1 RPCPQRG
8 VHGLHPAYGPL
19 LRVRSCARDAPCLVG
34 PASLHAVETDT
45 DRRPHH
51 PLPLGFDGDDPADHQ
66 RIRTSCAPRTRLA
79 DLEGPRP
86 ARGTPADEEEEE
98 ETPAEAS
105 FQGRLEVRQGEQT

>member
-1 RPCPQRG
+1 VLSHLYVSPSQCQSFPTR
-8 VHGLHPAYGPL
+8 
-19 LRVRSCARDAPCLVG
+19 RSSDL
-34 PASLHAVETDT
+34 
-45 DRRPHH
+45 
-51 PLPLGFDGDDPADHQ
+51 

-105 FQGRLEVRQGEQT
+105 FQGRLEVRQGEQTPQEHGALHRSEEHTSELQSRFDYVCRLLLEQ

>member
-1 RPCPQRG
+1 VLSHLYVSPSQCQSFPTR
-8 VHGLHPAYGPL
+8 
-19 LRVRSCARDAPCLVG
+19 RSSDL
-34 PASLHAVETDT
+34 
-45 DRRPHH
+45 
-51 PLPLGFDGDDPADHQ
+51 

-105 FQGRLEVRQGEQT
+105 FQGRLEVRQGEQTPQEHGALHPGTGPEHGGTGPVPPQLGRASCRGSVDEEQAG